1 MLFNKGVF
9 CVRRKNEI
17 AVDKIL
23 DCAKEEFMEKGFEGA
38 SMRTIAERAG
48 YTTGMLYARFAD
60 KSQLFKE
67 LVDDA
72 AEKLFRYFSDSENAF
87 ADLPP
92 EQQLSEMHTYVEGK
106 VDEMIDIIYD
116 RFDAFK
122 LIVCK
127 SAGSGYEYYI
137 DKMID
142 VETANTLFIDAL
154 KRGHSINDVRA
165 DLAICCQALCLTEY
179 SVVATICRGKKRE
192 GISNG
197 YRTFQCGGITC
208 SGCRRIGRSRS
219 NGVR

>member
-1 MLFNKGVF
+1 M
-9 CVRRKNEI
+9 RRKNEI

-142 VETANTLFIDAL
+142 VETANTLRFIDAL
-154 KRGHSINDVRA
+154 NSAGIRINDVRA
-165 DLAICCQALCLTEY
+165 DLSHMLSSAMFNGIFE
-179 SVVATICRGKKRE
+179 VVAHDLPREEARGYIKQVQDFFNA
-192 GISNG
+192 GWDNLLGLPSDM
-197 YRTFQCGGITC
+197 TSMPT
-208 SGCRRIGRSRS
+208 SS
-219 NGVR
+219 